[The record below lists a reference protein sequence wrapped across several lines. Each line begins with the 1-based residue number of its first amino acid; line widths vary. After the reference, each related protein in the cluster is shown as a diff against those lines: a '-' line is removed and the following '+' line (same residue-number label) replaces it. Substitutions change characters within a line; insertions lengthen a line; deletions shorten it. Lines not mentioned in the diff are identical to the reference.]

1 MRFGGW
7 SNLPSLFQERPIMSR
22 KKYDTPIDND
32 IAFNNIVEIEEIVTD
47 NVEDVVD
54 DVTVEDTI
62 IPENIISCKV
72 IKSISNDK
80 AIINVN
86 DCGLIVPVKD
96 NSDSVNIKFVGTIG
110 SPDFKYEVV

>member
-1 MRFGGW
+1 
-7 SNLPSLFQERPIMSR
+7 MSR
-22 KKYDTPIDND
+22 KKYDTTIDND
-32 IAFNNIVEIEEIVTD
+32 IAFNDIVEIEEIVTD

-80 AIINVN
+80 AIIDFNGY
-86 DCGLIVPVKD
+86 GLIVSLNGKADVVNVKYTG
-96 NSDSVNIKFVGTIG
+96 NIGT
-110 SPDFKYEVV
+110 PDFKYEVV